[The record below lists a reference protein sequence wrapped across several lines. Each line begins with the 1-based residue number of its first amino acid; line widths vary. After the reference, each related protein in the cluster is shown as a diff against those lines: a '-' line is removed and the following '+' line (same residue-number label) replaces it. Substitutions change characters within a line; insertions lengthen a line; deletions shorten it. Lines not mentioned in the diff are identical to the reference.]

1 MESDYLTLQEAA
13 DLLGKS
19 TQTVRRLIKKGELQ
33 AQRLQTPQGFQ
44 YAVLRSSMTAR
55 FVRVPN
61 VPYVNSPT
69 VQPGVAA
76 EMKQAETEEPIVEA
90 VGTDWSPFL
99 TTQHAASKE
108 VAETPESFLENDYY
122 LVEPS
127 PMDTTNVSSRQL
139 LEFAQAAHKEKLML
153 ITILERL
160 QAELERERRR
170 PKTMLQWIGNAL
182 KSTLGVSK
190 KENED

>member
-19 TQTVRRLIKKGELQ
+19 TQTVRRLIKRGDLQ

-44 YAVLRSSMTAR
+44 YAVLRSSMTGR
-55 FVRVPN
+55 FVRIPSMPN
-61 VPYVNSPT
+61 IPSVNSPLE
-69 VQPGVAA
+69 QPAVVHDP
-76 EMKQAETEEPIVEA
+76 KPVFEPIVEP
-90 VGTDWSPFL
+90 VGTDWSKLL
-99 TTQHAASKE
+99 TSQDAPSNE
-108 VAETPESFLENDYY
+108 VEEAPEAFLENDYY

-127 PMDTTNVSSRQL
+127 PVDTASVSGRQL

-160 QAELERERRR
+160 QAELERERSR
-170 PKTMLQWIGNAL
+170 PKTLLQWIGNVV
-182 KSTLGVSK
+182 KSVFGADK
-190 KENED
+190 K